1 MCATASAAL
10 AAAIAPAASWHLV
23 YRAPVN
29 SEIQGITAPGPD
41 SGWAIA
47 ARYATNDDLIGFFY
61 LHWNGVSW
69 LRVNIPAAA
78 GFFPEQIQAS
88 SPSNVWIFGY
98 RPADLTGE
106 ALVYNGHG
114 WKALRGAPWP
124 GEPLAPAVVATS
136 RDVWLVSQIGCL
148 APGCTTVLQNWDGSA
163 WPSYSIAG
171 QLELAGGGANPW
183 LVGLAPTGPAGHVTD
198 VEAVYRWN
206 GHSWQHFSAPGRAA
220 AGIVGVASPS
230 GRLWV
235 VTESRRRGPWTLYE
249 RVGTAW
255 SRLTTLS
262 GFYSITGLTSAVY
275 DGRNGFWSLPFH
287 WTGTRWIRTMPNFP
301 NRPWWFN
308 SFWYD
313 NAAPVPGSS
322 SVWAVILANV
332 SRISGTQQSAIAVY
346 GQKP

>member
-1 MCATASAAL
+1 MDGYPLRCLNSQGANVRRLQWRPVATSL
-10 AAAIAPAASWHLV
+10 AF
-23 YRAPVN
+23 
-29 SEIQGITAPGPD
+29 GPD

-47 ARYATNDDLIGFFY
+47 ARYATNNDLIGSFY

-69 LRVNIPAAA
+69 RRVNISAAT
-78 GFFPEQIQAS
+78 GFVPEQIQAS

-98 RPADLTGE
+98 RPVGLTGE

-114 WKALRGAPWP
+114 WKALRGAPWSE
-124 GEPLAPAVVATS
+124 EPLALAVVATS
-136 RDVWLVSQIGCL
+136 RDVWLVSQSGCQ
-148 APGCTTVLQNWDGSA
+148 APGCTTVLQNWNGSA

-183 LVGLAPTGPAGHVTD
+183 LVGLAPTGTAGHVTD

-220 AGIVGVASPS
+220 A
-230 GRLWV
+230 
-235 VTESRRRGPWTLYE
+235 ESRRRGPWTLYE
-249 RVGTAW
+249 RVGTSW
-255 SRLTTLS
+255 SRPTTLR
-262 GFYSITGLTSAVY
+262 GFYPVTGGISAVY

-287 WTGTRWIRTMPNFP
+287 WTGTRWICTMPNFP

-313 NAAPVPGSS
+313 NAAPVPGTS

-332 SRISGTQQSAIAVY
+332 SRTSGTQQSAIAVY
-346 GQKP
+346 GQRP